1 MQSTT
6 VVEKGI
12 RSLTGQWAG
21 RFIWAAVV
29 QGALASFWTLFI
41 VSPFTVP
48 AASRVIAG
56 GGAGTWLFVGYSL
69 YLVIGV
75 VAVAVTAVFYMY
87 IERILGKVY
96 TGVAKYLAWTHLV
109 LMNAGVAGATWLMM
123 TAGYLG
129 GSAGLPTNVGGGG
142 LDPGKIH
149 EVIAAFPEPIFYF
162 VLLAIA
168 GVMAGGLG
176 YLISSMSRQPL
187 AP

>member
-1 MQSTT
+1 MQTT
-6 VVEKGI
+6 TEVEKGI

-21 RFIWAAVV
+21 RFIWAAIV
-29 QGALASFWTLFI
+29 QGAFAVLWTLFI

-56 GGAGTWLFVGYSL
+56 GGAGTWLFVGYTL

-96 TGVAKYLAWTHLV
+96 RGVAKYLARTHLV
-109 LMNAGVAGATWLMM
+109 LMNVGVAGATWLMM

-129 GSAGLPTNVGGGG
+129 GAAGLPTNVGGGG
-142 LDPGKIH
+142 LNPGQIH
-149 EVIAAFPEPIFYF
+149 EVISAFPEPIFYF
-162 VLLAIA
+162 VLLATA

-176 YLISSMSRQPL
+176 YLISARSRQPL